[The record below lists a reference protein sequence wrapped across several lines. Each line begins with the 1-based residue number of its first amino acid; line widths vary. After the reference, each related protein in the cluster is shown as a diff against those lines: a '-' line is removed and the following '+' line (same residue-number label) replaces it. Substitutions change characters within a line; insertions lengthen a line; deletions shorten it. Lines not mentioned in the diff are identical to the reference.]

1 MLFFSYRETLPY
13 FTSMA
18 VMGTC
23 RPQCQNCQASV
34 HGVRGNGNYL
44 LEAHSC
50 QYMHHFSTH
59 YSIQVALPP
68 TLLGKLKIEPK
79 NTFHTL
85 FWLLG
90 AASRRGCLSWNN
102 WICLLRA
109 EKNNNA
115 GRAANP
121 TICCPLKQKYI
132 WFLHI
137 HCVLKTPFP
146 TSYFPLPSTL
156 SSFLHRALL
165 SLLPPTIQSILER
178 SLWWW
183 VPVIL

>member
-13 FTSMA
+13 FTCMA

-44 LEAHSC
+44 LEVHSC

-68 TLLGKLKIEPK
+68 TVLGKLKIEPK

-102 WICLLRA
+102 WVCLLKLNKTTMQEEMQTQQSA
-109 EKNNNA
+109 VISNKN
-115 GRAANP
+115 
-121 TICCPLKQKYI
+121 
-132 WFLHI
+132 
-137 HCVLKTPFP
+137 
-146 TSYFPLPSTL
+146 TSDFYTFIVFCKLPFPLPISPCLPHCPPSFTEL
-156 SSFLHRALL
+156 CSVSFLPQFNPSWSDLCDDE
-165 SLLPPTIQSILER
+165 SL
-178 SLWWW
+178 
-183 VPVIL
+183 